1 MYEYELIEK
10 ELNTKYI
17 GRVFLQ
23 FENIESTT
31 SKCRNISQTCPG
43 GMLVLSEDDMEG
55 NTYLNKD
62 LKNFRN
68 KVLMSLI
75 LKLDRINFN
84 KEYAETL
91 TNCVGAASLLSVGE
105 EYFEDLAYY
114 WEKVIKGKNFL
125 AEIDSH
131 KSLKSNDKSIILS
144 FKIHYNSD
152 LNREVLIGKLLNNIE
167 KNINLTFLKNQ
178 NEIVVDICSSF
189 LKSKDT
195 YIQVNKK
202 NRKTVKK
209 IENIQLNSQGNLA
222 GKYKSEDININWKDY
237 EVEWCD

>member
-1 MYEYELIEK
+1 MYEYELIES

-31 SKCRNISQTCPG
+31 SKCRNISQTCPS
-43 GMLVLSEDDMEG
+43 GMLVLTEDDMEG

-62 LKNFRN
+62 LKNFKN

-75 LKLDRINFN
+75 LKLDRNNFN
-84 KEYAETL
+84 KEHAETL
-91 TNCVGAASLLSVGE
+91 TNCLGAASLLSVGQ
-105 EYFEDLAYY
+105 EYFEDLTYY
-114 WEKVIKGKNFL
+114 WEKVIKGKDFL
-125 AEIDSH
+125 AEIDSY

-144 FKIHYNSD
+144 FKIHYKDD
-152 LNREVLIGKLLNNIE
+152 LNREVLIGRLLNKIE
-167 KNINLTFLKNQ
+167 KNIKLTFVKNQ
-178 NEIVVDICSSF
+178 SESVINICSSF

-209 IENIQLNSQGNLA
+209 IENIQLNSEGNLA
-222 GKYKSEDININWKDY
+222 GKHKSEDIDINWKDY
-237 EVEWCD
+237 EVE